1 MYVYIKCS
9 STCFSIC
16 WSPIAMHM
24 RHVFAPGKGNN
35 PLRSAKKYVL
45 QVILTLAHYS
55 DIVSDIPSGS
65 IYGIYVYIYIHTY
78 IYILALYL
86 TFFLAYLSHS
96 IWHVILS
103 GILSCI
109 YSDIFTGIHSGNYS
123 DIIFGILSDILSGIN
138 SDLYSGLLS
147 GMLSGIYS
155 DILSGIHSGILFW
168 HSLCSG
174 PGPAHSVWSSR
185 YEDRRRAGIG
195 VDEKRRRG
203 EEGGWVAPL
212 VKSRDPH
219 LAGGKNNLICRSYYK
234 CFFNRTNH

>member
-1 MYVYIKCS
+1 MYVYIICS

-24 RHVFAPGKGNN
+24 RHVFVPGKGNN

-65 IYGIYVYIYIHTY
+65 IYGIYIYIH
-78 IYILALYL
+78 IYIFWHCIWHSFWHISHIL
-86 TFFLAYLSHS
+86 TFYSFWHSILHLFWHLYRHSFWQLFWHYFWHS
-96 IWHVILS
+96 IWHFIWHQFWPVFWPPFWHAIWHLFWH
-103 GILSCI
+103 L
-109 YSDIFTGIHSGNYS
+109 FRHS
-123 DIIFGILSDILSGIN
+123 
-138 SDLYSGLLS
+138 
-147 GMLSGIYS
+147 
-155 DILSGIHSGILFW
+155 FW
-168 HSLCSG
+168 HSLLAFSLFG
-174 PGPAHSVWSSR
+174 SWPSTHSVWSSR

-203 EEGGWVAPL
+203 EEGGLVAPL

-219 LAGGKNNLICRSYYK
+219 LAGGKNNMICRSYYK